1 MNETNMV
8 QTAAKSTSRGLVRD
22 QTDRLKSRIEPP
34 ADQLKEETADK
45 VERIAEQVRELGE
58 QLGRQSEAH
67 TIARRLERTADY
79 LRYRPSADVASD
91 AWQAVTRSRT
101 VWIAGGVIGALAA
114 YGIYRAASNHRD

>member
-34 ADQLKEETADK
+34 ADHLKEETADK
-45 VERIAEQVRELGE
+45 VERVAEQVRELGE

>member
-91 AWQAVTRSRT
+91 AWQAVTRSRA
-101 VWIAGGVIGALAA
+101 VWVAGGVLGALAA

>member
-45 VERIAEQVRELGE
+45 VERIAEKVRELGE

>member
-22 QTDRLKSRIEPP
+22 QTDRLKRRIEPP
-34 ADQLKEETADK
+34 ADQLKEETARK
-45 VERIAEQVRELGE
+45 VERVAEQVRELGE
-58 QLGRQSEAH
+58 QLGRQSDAH
-67 TIARRLERTADY
+67 VIARRLERTADY

-91 AWQAVTRSRT
+91 AWRAVTRSRA
-101 VWIAGGVIGALAA
+101 VWVAGGVLGALAA

>member
-67 TIARRLERTADY
+67 VIARRLERTADY

-91 AWQAVTRSRT
+91 AWRAVTRSRA
-101 VWIAGGVIGALAA
+101 VWVAGGILGALVA
-114 YGIYRAASNHRD
+114 YGLYRAASNRTS

>member
-22 QTDRLKSRIEPP
+22 QTDRMKSRIEPP

-91 AWQAVTRSRT
+91 AWQAVTRSRA
-101 VWIAGGVIGALAA
+101 VWVAGGVLGALAA

>member
-8 QTAAKSTSRGLVRD
+8 QAAAKSTSRGLVRD